1 MVQMYI
7 VDIVASIAPPVKK
20 LKGFQKIFLKKGE
33 TRQVNFTIGAKE
45 LEFYNGDLQKI
56 VEAGDFKV
64 QMGTNSRDVK
74 EASFQLIK

>member
-45 LEFYNGDLQKI
+45 LEFYNSDLQKI
-56 VEAGDFKV
+56 VEPGEFKV
-64 QMGTNSRDVK
+64 QIGTNSRDVK